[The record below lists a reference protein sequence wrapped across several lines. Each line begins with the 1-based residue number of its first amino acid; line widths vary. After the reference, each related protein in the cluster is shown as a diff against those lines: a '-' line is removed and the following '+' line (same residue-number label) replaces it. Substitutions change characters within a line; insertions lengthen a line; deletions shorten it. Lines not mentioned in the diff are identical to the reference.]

1 MVKGIAVIFTVAGAL
16 LLVERP
22 LTKTELD
29 TARVRLQVTIEA
41 VDKKVDRLSQQVQ
54 ILNEKIDKL
63 NRGVTALEKTL
74 ITDEEGGKTKEST
87 DASTLS
93 NRNKPAE

>member
-1 MVKGIAVIFTVAGAL
+1 MVKGVAVILTLAGAL

-41 VDKKVDRLSQQVQ
+41 VDKKVDRLNQQVQ

-63 NRGVTALEKTL
+63 NRGVTALEKNL
-74 ITDEEGGKTKEST
+74 IGDGKGEKTTESANALILSDPNNQTK
-87 DASTLS
+87 
-93 NRNKPAE
+93 

>member
-1 MVKGIAVIFTVAGAL
+1 MVKGVAVVMSLAGVLLFVRPTTQSDTDAVRRVLQIKIETV
-16 LLVERP
+16 E
-22 LTKTELD
+22 
-29 TARVRLQVTIEA
+29 
-41 VDKKVDRLSQQVQ
+41 KKVDRLSQQVQ

-63 NRGVTALEKTL
+63 NRGVTALEKIL